1 MFEEQVII
9 PPWNRVENEPRLIWW
24 LFHFFL
30 WEVIFD
36 ENQITAEIRKVHPS
50 NAPFHIAK
58 KQSESYYMIHYIWLI
73 FVKIFKQFY

>member
-1 MFEEQVII
+1 MNLAWFGD
-9 PPWNRVENEPRLIWW
+9 
-24 LFHFFL
+24 FFTFFL

-58 KQSESYYMIHYIWLI
+58 KQSESYIWLI